1 MGKVRRPLFVIF
13 PGFMGLVSDFD
24 FLPRNVE
31 GEVLF
36 GYSLGGRM
44 ALDLLQRRRF
54 NKAIIVSAG
63 LNAPDPARRARD
75 EEWARRFETE
85 EWSSLMRAWN
95 AQEVFGGHVLERRE
109 EDYERDELAFELRA
123 LSPAVLEPPKLELIE
138 TPILWVAGERDRK
151 YVEIGRQAVK
161 RLPNAELW
169 ICPDAGHRV
178 PWEQPERLV
187 ERLRTFLDLQ

>member
-1 MGKVRRPLFVIF
+1 
-13 PGFMGLVSDFD
+13 MGLISDFD
-24 FLPRNVE
+24 FLPRNVA

-36 GYSLGGRM
+36 GYSMGGRM
-44 ALDLLQRRRF
+44 ALNLLQRHRF
-54 NKAIIVSAG
+54 DKAIIVSAG
-63 LNAPDPARRARD
+63 LNAPDPRRRKRD

-109 EDYERDELAFELRA
+109 EDYERDELAFELRN
-123 LSPAVLEPPKLELIE
+123 LSPAVMDPPKLESIE
-138 TPILWVAGERDRK
+138 TPILWIAGKRDRK
-151 YVEIGRQAVK
+151 YVKIGREAVK

-178 PWEQPERLV
+178 PWEQPELLV
-187 ERLRTFLDLQ
+187 ERLRTFLDLH